1 MTPQRREVLEVL
13 QTSCDHP
20 TAIEVFMRA
29 KERMPGISLATVY
42 NCLETLTEHHLIRQV
57 NIERASSRYC
67 ANLQE
72 HVHFHCEK
80 CGLVIDAPPL
90 LPVADARILIDRADA
105 VAMVVASERTSRDA
119 VTTVLRENPDLAG
132 KAAGV
137 VLNGVIDDFERYY
150 GEPGRVFAEANT
162 QVERQT

>member
-90 LPVADARILIDRADA
+90 GPIDAHQLWNLPPGVTVTGLDVAIRGRCPECTQQQNQNEHPA
-105 VAMVVASERTSRDA
+105 AS
-119 VTTVLRENPDLAG
+119 
-132 KAAGV
+132 
-137 VLNGVIDDFERYY
+137 
-150 GEPGRVFAEANT
+150 
-162 QVERQT
+162 